1 MDDSNATHLVVNT
14 VPLSS
19 APPLTE
25 VLDRHAPLVWRRR
38 GAGIV
43 GYGEVRRLTFHGPTR
58 IADAALAWR
67 NISARASVSNSVG
80 VTGTGLVAFGAFA
93 FADDSTT
100 TSTLVIPRAIVG
112 RRDGTTWLTLI
123 RESNEPDSAFDTA
136 PDKAVAAEAVAADF
150 MRVEPLQARPR
161 VMFHSG
167 AQSPDGFRQAVASA
181 IARITAGDASKVV
194 LARDLV
200 GDLPEGADLRPIVI
214 DLAQGYPDCWTFSI
228 DGLIGASPETL
239 VAVAAT
245 TVDARVLAGTA
256 ARGKDP
262 HGDLDAAAA
271 LATSTK
277 DLDEHAFAVRSVIDA
292 LSPLTGSLRA
302 GEPYTLKLPNVW
314 HIATDVSG
322 TLGDGTSSL
331 DLVDALHPTA
341 AVAGTPTSAALAL
354 IDELEPFDRGRYAGA
369 VGWVGANGDGEWAVA
384 LRCMQV
390 ESLPDGSQQV
400 TAHAGAGVVADSR
413 PDSELIETT
422 MKFRPIVDALT
433 AVD

>member
-1 MDDSNATHLVVNT
+1 MDDTNPTHLVVYT

-43 GYGEVRRLTFHGPTR
+43 GYGEVRRLSFSGPTR
-58 IADAALAWR
+58 IADAARAWR
-67 NISARASVSNSVG
+67 DIAGRSSVSNSVG
-80 VTGTGLVAFGAFA
+80 VTGTGLVAFGTFA
-93 FADDSTT
+93 FADDSST
-100 TSTLVIPRAIVG
+100 TSTLIIPRAIVG

-123 RESNEPDSAFDTA
+123 RESNETDEVFGGPLDATEAIAQRFMTVEALHSHPHVAFS
-136 PDKAVAAEAVAADF
+136 P
-150 MRVEPLQARPR
+150 
-161 VMFHSG
+161 G
-167 AQSPDGFRQAVASA
+167 AQSPDGYRQAVASA
-181 IARITAGDASKVV
+181 IARIAAGEASKVV
-194 LARDLV
+194 VARDLV
-200 GDLPEGADLRPIVI
+200 GHLPAGADLRPLVI

-314 HIATDVSG
+314 HIATNVSG
-322 TLGDGTSSL
+322 TLGHGTSSL

-341 AVAGTPTSAALAL
+341 AVAGTPTTAALA
-354 IDELEPFDRGRYAGA
+354 IIHELEPFDRGRYAGA

-390 ESLPDGSQQV
+390 ETSPDGSHRV
-400 TAHAGAGVVADSR
+400 TAHAGAGVVADSH

>member
-1 MDDSNATHLVVNT
+1 MDDSNAAHLVVHT

-25 VLDRHAPLVWRRR
+25 VLERHAPLVWRRR

-43 GYGEVRRLTFHGPTR
+43 GYGEVRRLTFAGPTR
-58 IADAALAWR
+58 IADAARAWR
-67 NISARASVSNSVG
+67 DIAGRASVSNSVG
-80 VTGTGLVAFGAFA
+80 VTGTGLVAFGTFA
-93 FADDSTT
+93 FADNSTT
-100 TSTLVIPRAIVG
+100 TSTLVIPRAIIG

-123 RESNEPDSAFDTA
+123 RESNEPDSVFESA
-136 PDKAVAAEAVAADF
+136 PDKALAAEAIASDL
-150 MRVEPLQARPR
+150 MRVEPLHGHPH
-161 VMFHSG
+161 VEFHPG
-167 AQSPDGFRQAVASA
+167 AQSPDGYRQAVASA
-181 IARITAGDASKVV
+181 IARISAGDASKVV

-200 GDLPEGADLRPIVI
+200 GELPEGADLRPLVI

-262 HGDLDAAAA
+262 HGDLEAAAA

-322 TLGDGTSSL
+322 TLGNGTSSL

-341 AVAGTPTSAALAL
+341 AVAGTPTSAALAI

-390 ESLPDGSQQV
+390 ETLPNGSQRV
-400 TAHAGAGVVADSR
+400 TAHAGAGVVADSH

>member
-1 MDDSNATHLVVNT
+1 MDDSTATHLVVQT

-43 GYGEVRRLTFHGPTR
+43 GYGEVRRLTFRGPSR
-58 IADAALAWR
+58 IADAARQWR
-67 NISARASVSNSVG
+67 EISRRASITNAVG

-93 FADDSTT
+93 FADDSSA
-100 TSTLVIPRAIVG
+100 TSVLIVPRAIIG

-123 RESNEPDSAFDTA
+123 RESDEVESSESPELIAAQLMNVDPIESRPSVAF
-136 PDKAVAAEAVAADF
+136 AA
-150 MRVEPLQARPR
+150 
-161 VMFHSG
+161 G
-167 AQSPDGFRQAVASA
+167 AQSADGYRQSVANA
-181 IARITAGDASKVV
+181 LIRIRAGEASKVV
-194 LARDLV
+194 LARDVV
-200 GDLPEGADLRPIVI
+200 GALTPNADLRGLII

-245 TVDARVLAGTA
+245 TVNARVLAGTA

-262 HGDLDAAAA
+262 HGDLDAAAT

-277 DLDEHAFAVRSVIDA
+277 DLDEHAFAVRSVIDS
-292 LSPLTGSLRA
+292 LSPLTGTLRA
-302 GEPYTLKLPNVW
+302 SDPYTLKLPNVW

-322 TLGDGTSSL
+322 TLGDGSSSL
-331 DLVDALHPTA
+331 DLVEALHPTA
-341 AVAGTPTSAALAL
+341 AVAGTPTNEALG
-354 IDELEPFDRGRYAGA
+354 IIHELEPFDRGRYAGA

-390 ESLPDGSQQV
+390 ETLTDGSQRV
-400 TAHAGAGVVADSR
+400 TAHAGAGVVIDSS

-433 AVD
+433 PVD

>member
-1 MDDSNATHLVVNT
+1 MADSNPTHLIVRT
-14 VPLSS
+14 VALTS

-25 VLDRHAPLVWRRR
+25 VLDRDAPLVWRRR

-43 GYGEVRRLTFHGPTR
+43 GYGELRRLNFRGPRR
-58 IADAALAWR
+58 IADAAHAWR
-67 NISARASVSNSVG
+67 DISSAASVTNSVG
-80 VTGTGLVAFGAFA
+80 VTGTGLVAFGTFA

-100 TSTLVIPRAIVG
+100 ESTLIVPRAIIG

-123 RESNEPDSAFDTA
+123 RESTELENDEA
-136 PDKAVAAEAVAADF
+136 PEAIAAKL
-150 MRVEPLQARPR
+150 MRVAPLDARPS
-161 VMFHSG
+161 VTFHAG
-167 AQSPDGFRQAVASA
+167 AQSPEGYRKAVASA
-181 IARITAGDASKVV
+181 ISRIEAGDASKVV

-200 GDLPEGADLRPIVI
+200 GDIAAGADLRGLII

-262 HGDLDAAAA
+262 HGDLDAATA

-292 LSPLTGSLRA
+292 LSPLTGTLRA

-322 TLGDGTSSL
+322 TLGTGSSSL
-331 DLVDALHPTA
+331 DLVDAMHPTA
-341 AVAGTPTSAALAL
+341 AVAGAPTDAALR
-354 IDELEPFDRGRYAGA
+354 IISELEPFDRGRYAGA

-390 ESLPDGSQQV
+390 ETQPDGSQRL
-400 TAHAGAGVVADSR
+400 TAHAGAGVVIDSH

-433 AVD
+433 PVD

>member
-1 MDDSNATHLVVNT
+1 MDDANPTHLVVHT
-14 VPLSS
+14 VALTS

-25 VLDRHAPLVWRRR
+25 VLDRLAPLVWRRR

-43 GYGEVRRLTFHGPTR
+43 GYGELLRLTFSGPTR
-58 IADAALAWR
+58 IEDAARAWR
-67 NISARASVSNSVG
+67 DIASRASITNDVG
-80 VTGTGLVAFGAFA
+80 VSGTGLVAFGTFA
-93 FADDSTT
+93 FADASTT
-100 TSTLVIPRAIVG
+100 SSTLIVPRAIIG
-112 RRDGTTWLTLI
+112 RRDGTTWLTVI
-123 RESNEPDSAFDTA
+123 RDANTPDVSDLADLARNADDTA
-136 PDKAVAAEAVAADF
+136 AALMRVDPLDARPTTAFHAEAQSADGY
-150 MRVEPLQARPR
+150 RA
-161 VMFHSG
+161 
-167 AQSPDGFRQAVASA
+167 AVASA
-181 IARITAGDASKVV
+181 ISRIGSGEASKVV

-200 GDLPEGADLRPIVI
+200 GDLAAGSDLRPLII
-214 DLAQGYPDCWTFSI
+214 ELAQGYPDCWTFSI

-239 VAVAAT
+239 VAVAAN
-245 TVDARVLAGTA
+245 TVNARVLAGTA

-292 LSPLTGSLRA
+292 LSPLTGTLRA
-302 GEPYTLKLPNVW
+302 SEPYTLKLPNVW

-322 TLGDGTSSL
+322 TLGQGSSSL

-341 AVAGTPTSAALAL
+341 AVAGTPTEAALRIIA
-354 IDELEPFDRGRYAGA
+354 ELEPFDRGRYAGA

-390 ESLPDGSQQV
+390 STLPDGSV
-400 TAHAGAGVVADSR
+400 RATAHAGAGVVIDSS

-422 MKFRPIVDALT
+422 MKFRPIVDAL
-433 AVD
+433 APVD